1 VGIVVRQSLKGTF
14 VNYIGVLLGI
24 FVQLYVVTKYLDPEV
39 IGLTK
44 VIYEVALLCSTFALM
59 GSSSSSMRF
68 FPYFRNTENGNNGFL
83 FYYLMLPTV
92 GCLLFGGVYCALR
105 GPIIHFFGK
114 NSPIFADY
122 FYWVLPL
129 MVVLTFWSFFENY
142 SNIHMRIAVPKAVR
156 EVGMRLLLLGSY
168 LLYAFG
174 WVDVSGLL
182 TCCIASYA
190 LCLLTTGGYVLHIG
204 ERTLRHDWSF
214 VTPELRR
221 KFTRYTLFLLVSA
234 ISGNIMGQLDLFMLS
249 AERGMYS
256 GGVYTIVLYMAAII
270 EMPSRSISA
279 ISSPLAATAIKEGN
293 VAEANKLYQQVSIHQ
308 LLSSSI
314 LLLLVWVNLDNIFAV
329 IPNGE
334 KFAEGRYA
342 ILFLGLS
349 KVVYSTLNFGN
360 ILVQY
365 SKYYYWTLYI
375 TVFLTLLTIGTN
387 KLFIPIWGISGAAL
401 ATLLT
406 CLISYS
412 YQQFLV
418 QRKVHANPFTWATL
432 RQFAVLALLYGAN
445 YCLPS
450 MTAVSPWLDLVVR
463 SGLLAVLAVA
473 LLYVFRVSETING
486 MVRKVLQWYA

>member
-1 VGIVVRQSLKGTF
+1 
-14 VNYIGVLLGI
+14 
-24 FVQLYVVTKYLDPEV
+24 
-39 IGLTK
+39 
-44 VIYEVALLCSTFALM
+44 
-59 GSSSSSMRF
+59 
-68 FPYFRNTENGNNGFL
+68 
-83 FYYLMLPTV
+83 
-92 GCLLFGGVYCALR
+92 
-105 GPIIHFFGK
+105 
-114 NSPIFADY
+114 
-122 FYWVLPL
+122 
-129 MVVLTFWSFFENY
+129 
-142 SNIHMRIAVPKAVR
+142 
-156 EVGMRLLLLGSY
+156 
-168 LLYAFG
+168 
-174 WVDVSGLL
+174 VDVSGLL
-182 TCCIASYA
+182 LCCITSYA
-190 LCLLTTGGYVLHIG
+190 LCLCATGSYVLHIG
-204 ERTLRHDWSF
+204 ERTLRHNWSYIS
-214 VTPELRR
+214 PELRK
-221 KFTRYTLFLLVSA
+221 KFLRYTLFLIVSA

-293 VAEANKLYQQVSIHQ
+293 LHEANKLYQQVSIHQ

-375 TVFLTLLTIGTN
+375 TLFLTLLTIGTN

-418 QRKVHANPFTWATL
+418 QRKVHANPFTWATV
-432 RQFAVLALLYGAN
+432 RQFVVLGLLYGAN
-445 YCLPS
+445 FLLPS
-450 MTAVSPWLDLVVR
+450 LSGVSPWLDMVVR
-463 SGLLAVLAVA
+463 GLYLSVLAVA
-473 LLYVFRVSETING
+473 LLYLFRVSETLNG
-486 MVRKVLQWYA
+486 MVRKVLFRK